1 MLQRRD
7 EISSSVNAVKTER
20 KSGMAY
26 AEIKAHKRAKG
37 FNNGESAAEPRIE
50 EGSTTMYGAPEMVK
64 I

>member
-1 MLQRRD
+1 
-7 EISSSVNAVKTER
+7 
-20 KSGMAY
+20 MAY
-26 AEIKAHKRAKG
+26 AEIKAYKRAKG